1 MKKTLIAL
9 SVAAS
14 AVVSGS
20 SMAAVG
26 EWTPGSEGG
35 SFEMSGTLVV
45 TGTSTNP
52 WEVKVANAVSGLTGE
67 LKAGETEATIG
78 VLSKHA
84 SVLSIRTIAE
94 QAFNGANGITPQID
108 YGEAVDLD
116 SFDAG
121 LTKLTLDVYNDASQK
136 IGVMKADFFAGAVYS
151 MNDRGYKGAYSLMA
165 SEAGQAFY
173 GGVAKSKGGSL
184 GYNSLT
190 SKMMEIDH
198 TALEHFDVQGAPV
211 VDTADTGTF
220 KTPYV
225 TYSGAYTSAI
235 PYGETSIKITLD
247 EPMGSEDVNWH
258 ASLPIIVTYA

>member
-1 MKKTLIAL
+1 
-9 SVAAS
+9 AAS
-14 AVVSGS
+14 AAVSGT

-26 EWTPGSEGG
+26 EWTPGGEGG
-35 SFEMSGTLVV
+35 SFEMGGTLVV
-45 TGTSTNP
+45 TGASTSP

-108 YGEAVDLD
+108 YGKAVDLD

-121 LTKLTLDVYNDASQK
+121 LTKLTLNVYNDASQK
-136 IGVMKADFFAGAVYS
+136 IGVMKADFFAGAIYS

-184 GYNSLT
+184 GYNSLVN
-190 SKMMEIDH
+190 KMMEIDQ
-198 TALEHFDVQGAPV
+198 AAVEHFDLQNAPV
-211 VDTADTGTF
+211 SEIVDTGSF
-220 KTPYV
+220 KTPFA

-235 PYGETSIKITLD
+235 PYGEASIKITLD
-247 EPMGSEDVNWH
+247 KPMGNENVDWH
-258 ASLPIIVTYA
+258 ASLPITVTYA